1 MGLDGVELVMSI
13 EEGFGVTIADA
24 EAEAC
29 VTPAA
34 VIDLVFG
41 KLRAS
46 DERVCISQRACFLQR
61 FLRELEQQP
70 EGVPVASDSV
80 RAGTTL
86 LDESVREVG
95 LQ

>member
-1 MGLDGVELVMSI
+1 MVMAI
-13 EEGFGVTIADA
+13 EEGFGVRIADA

-46 DERVCISQRACFLQR
+46 DD
-61 FLRELEQQP
+61 REDAHFVKDL
-70 EGVPVASDSV
+70 GM
-80 RAGTTL
+80 G
-86 LDESVREVG
+86 
-95 LQ
+95 